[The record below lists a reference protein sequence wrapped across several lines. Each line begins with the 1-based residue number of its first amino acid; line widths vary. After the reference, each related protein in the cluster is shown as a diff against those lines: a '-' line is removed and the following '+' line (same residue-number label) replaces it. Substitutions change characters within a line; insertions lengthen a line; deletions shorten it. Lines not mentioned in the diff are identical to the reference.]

1 MVWQFRLKSFG
12 VFDLQKIIYFVHL
25 ILIVQFLDLGF
36 LLIKQGILYI
46 FQLELNLFFFEFQ
59 YEQFLHNLKNFYM
72 FLYIQFN
79 TVTYFFIF
87 FKNL

>member
-46 FQLELNLFFFEFQ
+46 FQLELNLFFF
-59 YEQFLHNLKNFYM
+59 L
-72 FLYIQFN
+72 IS
-79 TVTYFFIF
+79 TRAIPP
-87 FKNL
+87 